1 MNLHRSS
8 TLFEHTALSG
18 FLCLKTYGMRV
29 IVFVLVV
36 ILWSCN
42 SDSSEIGSD
51 FFNGGS
57 LDFSMVDS
65 CTVSLSTIAF
75 EKLVTSDADRIL
87 LGTHRDDKLGL
98 ITASSFLQ
106 LSTSGSSLPESNVKY
121 QYCALV
127 LHYDDYVYYD
137 TSSTLT
143 LKAFRVTETIERDD
157 DGYLYN
163 NSQFAYEDTPM
174 GELSFAPR
182 PNKDDSVEIILPYDF
197 GLDLFTKVSEGD
209 EQVAS
214 TEKFLKYFKGIAL
227 IPETDDAGC
236 ILGFAKNP
244 ELRVYYRNSNT
255 IPATDAYLSFQANLI
270 YSNNISVDRSGTNLS
285 VLPVPKSKLK
295 AEYTDEEAYLQAGA
309 GLALRVD
316 IPYLRDLKLH
326 ENFFVVRAIL
336 ELYPVRKSANEMTPL
351 PAELVVYH
359 ADKKNSFTYQFGY
372 NATLFEDADLGLE
385 TYYALDVT
393 SFVKTQIELE
403 VTNENGLVF
412 TMDNFNNSIGRL
424 YMASPGYKYNT
435 QLKIYY
441 TTINN

>member
-1 MNLHRSS
+1 MNLRWSS
-8 TLFEHTALSG
+8 TLFEHRALSG

-36 ILWSCN
+36 IFWSCN

-57 LDFSMVDS
+57 LDFSMIDS
-65 CTVSLSTIAF
+65 CTVSFSTIAF

-127 LHYDDYVYYD
+127 LHYDRYVYYD

-143 LKAFRVTETIERDD
+143 LKAFRVTETIELDD

-163 NSQFAYEDTPM
+163 NSQFAYEDTPL

-197 GLDLFTKVSEGD
+197 GNDLFTKVSEGD
-209 EQVAS
+209 EQVVNS
-214 TEKFLKYFKGIAL
+214 EKFLKYFKGIAL
-227 IPETDDAGC
+227 IPEAKDSGC
-236 ILGFAKNP
+236 ILGFTINP
-244 ELRVYYRNSNT
+244 ELRVYYRDSNT
-255 IPATDAYLSFQANLI
+255 TPSSDQYLSFTANQI
-270 YSNNISVDRSGTNLS
+270 HSNNITVDRSGSNLS

-316 IPYLRDLKLH
+316 LPYLKDLKQY

-336 ELYPVRKSANEMTPL
+336 ELYPVRKSADKLTPL
-351 PAELVVYH
+351 PDELIVYH
-359 ADKKNSFTYQFGY
+359 ADKKNAFTYQFGY
-372 NATLFEDADLGLE
+372 NAVLVEDHDLGLE
-385 TYYALDVT
+385 TYYGLDVT
-393 SFVKTQIELE
+393 SFVKTQMELE
-403 VTNENGLVF
+403 DMNENGLVF
-412 TMDNFNNSIGRL
+412 TVDNYNNSIDRL
-424 YMASPGYKYNT
+424 YMASPAYRYNT